1 MDGQIKKLQEVFSQ
15 KLQNIKNNQTELK
28 NTLTEMKNNNNN
40 NTRRNQ
46 HQNK

>member
-1 MDGQIKKLQEVFSQ
+1 MDAQIKKLQEVFSQ
-15 KLQNIKNNQTELK
+15 KLQNIKHNQTELK
-28 NTLTEMKNNNNN
+28 NTLTEIKNNNN